1 MTEDAQRSAYAPD
14 LIMSVIRQ
22 SPDNFRVLRLRAPE
36 CISAFRSVGGGWL
49 FFTGVFCTGSP
60 ISREFVYFVVCFTPK
75 MSNKIHK
82 ERL

>member
-1 MTEDAQRSAYAPD
+1 
-14 LIMSVIRQ
+14 MSVIRQ

-36 CISAFRSVGGGWL
+36 RISNETAFRSVGGGWL
-49 FFTGVFCTGSP
+49 FFTGVFCTGLP
-60 ISREFVYFVVCFTPK
+60 VSREFVYFVVCFTPK